1 MKKVFFHISDLTE
14 GYTNVKSDPSCI
26 QIGEEVEFTLMHN
39 SRSGKYSAIKIKKLN
54 GSKSAGTNGNTSAL
68 HHSSSNGKDLS
79 EQTEGA
85 QPVAKRPEHL
95 ITKLKI
101 GNVDDA
107 SGKRLVLIRQPGKPD
122 GKSFSRRVFERL
134 PGSFEEI
141 KRPEP
146 VATEPTTGA
155 EQADTEVSGTNG
167 ADVVVESADS
177 NADQSSTI
185 SIMNLIIA
193 NESTEN

>member
-14 GYTNVKSDPSCI
+14 GYANVKSDPSCI

-54 GSKSAGTNGNTSAL
+54 SSKSANTNGGSQL
-68 HHSSSNGKDLS
+68 HHSSSNGKDLN
-79 EQTEGA
+79 EQTEIA
-85 QPVAKRPEHL
+85 QPVAKRPDHL

-101 GNVDDA
+101 GNVDDV

-122 GKSFSRRVFERL
+122 GKSFSRRIFERL
-134 PGSFEEI
+134 PGTFEEI
-141 KRPEP
+141 KKPEP
-146 VATEPTTGA
+146 VVTPT
-155 EQADTEVSGTNG
+155 EQADTVVSESNE
-167 ADVVVESADS
+167 ADVAAKSTDS
-177 NADQSSTI
+177 NADQASTI

-193 NESTEN
+193 NEPTEN